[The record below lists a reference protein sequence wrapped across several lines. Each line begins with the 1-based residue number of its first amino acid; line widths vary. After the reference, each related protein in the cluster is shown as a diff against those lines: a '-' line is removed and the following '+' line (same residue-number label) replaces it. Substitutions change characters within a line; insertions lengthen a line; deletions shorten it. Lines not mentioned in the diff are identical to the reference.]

1 MARKPMKRTRVKRA
15 PKRSPRKPSLP
26 HIDLSLVAAER
37 AAGDL
42 RRGLPVIILP
52 ARGRPSLIA
61 AAELANAALIAALT
75 VWAKHPP
82 HVLLTHNRART
93 LKIRLYTDEVV
104 AVPLPQDER
113 VRAALVLAD
122 PTRDLRDPLMGPWA
136 AERKPLSPVA
146 REAVRL
152 AKIAG
157 LLPAV
162 LEAAL
167 DARAAVA
174 LAKRE
179 GLIAVK
185 ADDIAGYDSRIAATL
200 APVARAKLPLAD
212 AANSHIV
219 AYRPASGGNEHLALI
234 VGEPEPPGPV
244 LVRLHSEC
252 LTGDLLGSLKC
263 DCGDQLRGAIKVI
276 GKHGAGV
283 LLYLAQEG
291 RGIGLINKL
300 RAYELQDQGFDTI
313 QANERLG
320 FEADERIFA
329 AAAEMLKQLGFTR
342 VRLLTNN
349 PDKVEA
355 LTRFGIEVVERVPH
369 AFPANPHNEAY
380 LATKKAKAGHVL

>member
-1 MARKPMKRTRVKRA
+1 
-15 PKRSPRKPSLP
+15 LP

-42 RRGLPVIILP
+42 RRGLPVVIVP
-52 ARGRPSLIA
+52 TRGRPSLVA
-61 AAELANAALIAALT
+61 AAELANASLITALT
-75 VWAKHPP
+75 AWSKHAP

-104 AVPLPQDER
+104 AVPLPPDDP
-113 VRAALVLAD
+113 VRAAQVLAD
-122 PTRDLRDPLMGPWA
+122 PTRDMRDPLLGPWA

-146 REAVRL
+146 REAIRL

-162 LEAAL
+162 LEASI

-174 LAKRE
+174 IAKAE
-179 GLIAVK
+179 GLIAVR
-185 ADDIAGYDSRIAATL
+185 ATDIATYDARIATTL
-200 APVARAKLPLAD
+200 SPVAHAKLPLAD
-212 AANSHIV
+212 APNSRIV

-244 LVRLHSEC
+244 LIRLHSEC

-263 DCGDQLRGAIKVI
+263 DCGDQLRGAIKTI
-276 GKHGAGV
+276 GQHGAGV

-300 RAYELQDQGFDTI
+300 KAYELQDQGFDTI

-320 FEADERIFA
+320 FEADERVFA
-329 AAAEMLKQLGFTR
+329 AAAEMLKHMGFTK

-355 LTRFGIEVVERVPH
+355 LTRYGIEVVERVPH
-369 AFPANPHNEAY
+369 SFPANPHNAAY